1 MSVVNVPLTA
11 GKPYSLRGDQTAGF
25 STHWV
30 RSRTAVVTVC
40 GELDAANA
48 RQFAEYAMGHIS
60 HSKKL
65 VLDLMA
71 VGFFSVSC
79 FPALHNLNLR
89 CGREGVGW
97 VLVPSAAVAR
107 VLHVCD
113 PGGQLPIEATVV
125 AALSALRGSRATG
138 SNTAAEASAE
148 AFFAV

>member
-11 GKPYSLRGDQTAGF
+11 GKQYSLRGDQAAGF

-30 RSRTAVVTVC
+30 GSGTAVVTVY

-48 RQFAEYAMGHIS
+48 RQFAEYTVGHIS
-60 HSKKL
+60 HSKEL
-65 VLDLMA
+65 ILDLMA

-79 FPALHNLNLR
+79 FPALHNLNMR

-97 VLVPSAAVAR
+97 VLIPSTAVAR
-107 VLHVCD
+107 VLRVCD
-113 PGGQLPIEATVV
+113 LGGQLPTEATV
-125 AALSALRGSRATG
+125 ATALSALRGRRTIG
-138 SNTAAEASAE
+138 SNTAAEAPAD